1 MGIHEPAEQPL
12 QSREPQPR
20 QELEVDRDAW
30 WAALVG
36 MIAVGVAAAAGE
48 LVAFLISPSVTPV
61 TAVGSTVIDLM
72 PQPLKEW
79 AIATFGTADKA
90 ALLVVMAL
98 VISVLA
104 AVAGIAEIRRRYAGA
119 AVIVVFAL
127 IGLAA
132 VLATPQAE
140 PLAVVAPVVVGV
152 AGALI
157 ITALGNMLRRWNKAE
172 LGEGLI
178 ARRRFLQVTG
188 AGAVVAV
195 AGVVVSSVLRGVQTG
210 GAQLRA
216 ALTLPRPVEPA
227 DPIPSDAT
235 AGLEG
240 VPPLVTPN
248 SEFYRIDTAL
258 VVPQVESDTWRLK
271 VTGMVENEIEVT
283 FEELLAKPLVERYLT
298 LACVS
303 NPVGGDLIGNA
314 KWLGWPIRELLAE
327 ARPTAGAD
335 MVFSTSVDGWTAS
348 TPLEALTDERDSLL
362 AIGMNDEPLP
372 YEHGFPVRIVVPGL
386 YGYVSATKWV
396 TELKL
401 SRFEDELAYWTVRG
415 WTERGPIKTSA
426 RIDRPRPSSVVPA
439 GTVLMAGY
447 AWAQNL
453 GIEAVQVQVDGGQW
467 QPAVLGAA
475 ISADT
480 WRQWVAPLVLEPGT
494 HELAVRAVDANG
506 NLQTADVAPVMP
518 SGATGYHRIT
528 VKAE

>member
-1 MGIHEPAEQPL
+1 MNRT
-12 QSREPQPR
+12 S
-20 QELEVDRDAW
+20 W
-30 WAALVG
+30 WAAAAGVV
-36 MIAVGVAAAAGE
+36 AVGIAAAAGE
-48 LVAFLISPSVTPV
+48 LVAVLISPAVTPV
-61 TAVGSTVIDLM
+61 TAVGSSVIDLM

-79 AIATFGTADKA
+79 AIAVFGTADKA
-90 ALLVVMAL
+90 ALLIAMAL

-104 AVAGIAEIRRRYAGA
+104 AAAGIGEFRRRHVGA
-119 AVIVVFAL
+119 AVVIAFAF

-132 VLATPQAE
+132 VLVTPQAE
-140 PLAVVAPVVVGV
+140 RFAAVPPIVVGGI
-152 AGALI
+152 GALT
-157 ITALGNMLRRWNKAE
+157 ITRLGQLLRRWNSAGPSDGS
-172 LGEGLI
+172 L
-178 ARRRFLQVTG
+178 ARRRFLQASG
-188 AGAVVAV
+188 AGAIVAV
-195 AGVVVSSVLRGVQTG
+195 IGGAVGTALRAAQTG

-216 ALTLPRPVEPA
+216 ALTLPQPVEPA
-227 DPIPSDAT
+227 DPIPAGAT

-258 VVPQVESDTWRLK
+258 VVPRVDPASWRLR
-271 VTGMVENEIEVT
+271 VTGLVENEIELT
-283 FEELLAKPLVERYLT
+283 LEELLEKPLVARYLT

-327 ARPTAGAD
+327 ARPTSGAD

-362 AIGMNDEPLP
+362 AVGMNDEPLP
-372 YEHGFPVRIVVPGL
+372 FEHGFPVRMVVPGL

-415 WTERGPIKTSA
+415 WSERGPIKTSA
-426 RIDRPRPSSVVPA
+426 RIDRPRPGSVVPA
-439 GTVLMAGY
+439 GTVVVAGY

-453 GIEAVQVQVDGGQW
+453 GIEAVQVQVDGGAW

-480 WRQWVAPLVLEPGT
+480 WRQWVAEVVLEPGR

-506 NLQTADVAPVMP
+506 ELQIADVAPVVP
-518 SGATGYHRIT
+518 NGATGYHRIP
-528 VKAE
+528 VDAE